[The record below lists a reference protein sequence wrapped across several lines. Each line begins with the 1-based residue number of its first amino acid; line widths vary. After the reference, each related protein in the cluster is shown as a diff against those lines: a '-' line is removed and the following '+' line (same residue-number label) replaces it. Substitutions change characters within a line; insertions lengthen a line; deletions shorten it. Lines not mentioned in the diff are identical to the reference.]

1 MLCYAVQVKTMKPIS
16 EALRSN
22 QWRCFIKKG
31 VLKTFTKLT
40 GKHLCKSLFF
50 IKVAGLRSFLTLTK
64 VAFHGF
70 IFSVGGKITPSLS
83 ETR

>member
-31 VLKTFTKLT
+31 VLNTFAKLT
-40 GKHLCKSLFF
+40 EKHLCKNLFF
-50 IKVAGLRSFLTLTK
+50 IKVAGLRSFLTLIR
-64 VAFHGF
+64 VGF
-70 IFSVGGKITPSLS
+70 SGVHFFGGG
-83 ETR
+83 